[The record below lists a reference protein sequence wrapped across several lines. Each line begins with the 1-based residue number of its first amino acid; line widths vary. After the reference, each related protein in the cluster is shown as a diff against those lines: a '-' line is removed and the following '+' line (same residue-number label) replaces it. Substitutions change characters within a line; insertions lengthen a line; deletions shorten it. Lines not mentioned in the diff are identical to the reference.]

1 EITLIRPSDVPK
13 VAARDDA
20 AVRAVLAA
28 DDDEPR
34 EGPTVPLESRNI
46 KEAAVTVYPV
56 DLMRLY
62 LTRRTLDGIA
72 GIDLAGITPL
82 VETTVPLGDG
92 SDIEGRETPI
102 LLPLE
107 SEGAYLVMVR
117 GDDRYASGIALVS
130 PLELDVLEEADAGR

>member
-1 EITLIRPSDVPK
+1 DR
-13 VAARDDA
+13 VAARGGV

-28 DDDEPR
+28 DDEPGP
-34 EGPTVPLESRNI
+34 EGPTVPLKSRNI
-46 KEAAVTVYPV
+46 AEAEVKVYPV

-62 LTRRTLDGIA
+62 LTRRNLDDIA

-92 SDIEGRETPI
+92 TDFDGRGTP
-102 LLPLE
+102 LPLPLE

-130 PLELDVLEEADAGR
+130 PLELDVLEEPDAGRVRVTVRLA